1 MRPFLFIPGDS
12 PKKLDKGMSSD
23 ADALLLDL
31 EDSISPANKVGAR
44 AAALALLKEAMP
56 AKPRPRIYVRING
69 LATGLTDE
77 DLDAVVSGR
86 PDGIMFPKAEGGAAV
101 THCDAKLT
109 AREAIHG
116 LPDGALDIIAIATE
130 TAQAIFL
137 AGTYGGSSK
146 RLKGLTWGAED
157 LSVELGAEANRD
169 RDGHFLAPYQLAR
182 SLCLAGAAAAQVQP
196 IDTVYIDFRNDAGLR
211 RECEEARRDGFT
223 GKMAI
228 HPAQVQAI
236 NAAFTPTSEALATA
250 RAIVAAFAATPG
262 TGTVGLNGVM
272 YDRPHLARAMRLLK
286 QAEEHR
292 A

>member
-1 MRPFLFIPGDS
+1 
-12 PKKLDKGMSSD
+12 
-23 ADALLLDL
+23 
-31 EDSISPANKVGAR
+31 
-44 AAALALLKEAMP
+44 MP
-56 AKPRPRIYVRING
+56 AKQRPRLYVRING
-69 LATGLTDE
+69 LATGLTDD

-101 THCDAKLT
+101 IHCDAKIT

-130 TAQAIFL
+130 TAQAMFL
-137 AGTYGGSSK
+137 AGTYVGASK

-182 SLCLAGAAAAQVQP
+182 SLCLAGAAAAQVQA

-228 HPAQVQAI
+228 HPGQVAVDQRGVHADRGGGQARRGGDRGVRGQSRRRHRRHRRRDVRPP
-236 NAAFTPTSEALATA
+236 ASGA
-250 RAIVAAFAATPG
+250 RPAIAGAGQEPARKRA
-262 TGTVGLNGVM
+262 
-272 YDRPHLARAMRLLK
+272 DRYFLS
-286 QAEEHR
+286 
-292 A
+292 